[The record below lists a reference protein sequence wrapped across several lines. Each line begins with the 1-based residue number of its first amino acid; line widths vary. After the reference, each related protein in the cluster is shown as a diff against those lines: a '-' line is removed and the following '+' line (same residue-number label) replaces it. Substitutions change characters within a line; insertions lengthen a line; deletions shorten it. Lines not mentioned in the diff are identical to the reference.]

1 MDQKISELTDSER
14 TWISAQLEG
23 AIRFIDRFS
32 PHDAGQP
39 LSLAGL
45 DRAFAAWIASGPTDV
60 QAINETINFVGIAF
74 GRRLVEDVGLKWVI
88 ATDQYGSD
96 LAVHGLPGTG
106 DVLIYPANFV
116 AKRWERRETNFL
128 ESSFRDI
135 ERDVAELDR
144 RWRKPERPWWKLW

>member
-1 MDQKISELTDSER
+1 
-14 TWISAQLEG
+14 
-23 AIRFIDRFS
+23 
-32 PHDAGQP
+32 
-39 LSLAGL
+39 
-45 DRAFAAWIASGPTDV
+45 
-60 QAINETINFVGIAF
+60 
-74 GRRLVEDVGLKWVI
+74 VI
-88 ATDQYGSD
+88 ATDQYRSD